1 MSSNVSL
8 ILCFPEAHPKIHS
21 GMISAICSLWE
32 RIIDSLILAQALV
45 QGKIIKLLKN
55 KTLIRS
61 RSQGYLI
68 GDIEIHITLC

>member
-8 ILCFPEAHPKIHS
+8 NSGLQAHLKIHS
-21 GMISAICSLWE
+21 GMISAVCSLWG
-32 RIIDSLILAQALV
+32 RIIYSLILGQAYSR
-45 QGKIIKLLKN
+45 QNHQILKT